1 MIGDKSQLSPA
12 NRATSSTT
20 GVYSF
25 YLAGQWLTTPQTV
38 DVISPFD
45 GRVIGRV
52 SLAQPEH
59 LERAI
64 KAAEAAFA
72 VTRKLPAFER
82 QKALAKIASELS
94 WTRRGIRAVHLG
106 RGGQADPHRARR
118 GGARGLYL
126 QVCG

>member
-1 MIGDKSQLSPA
+1 M
-12 NRATSSTT
+12 
-20 GVYSF
+20 YSF

-59 LERAI
+59 VERAI
-64 KAAEAAFA
+64 KAAVAAFA

-82 QKALAKIASELS
+82 QKALAKIPRS
-94 WTRRGIRAVHLG
+94 
-106 RGGQADPHRARR
+106 
-118 GGARGLYL
+118 
-126 QVCG
+126 